1 MELDNFWKHIQG
13 LEQHLDRL
21 AQADVQHH
29 DRLAE
34 LSRELGG
41 LNRTTSHLQILLG
54 TVAAAG
60 FSGKSIQ
67 QGLGSVAAI
76 PAKT

>member
-1 MELDNFWKHIQG
+1 MELDNFGKHLQE
-13 LEQHLDRL
+13 LEQHLDQV
-21 AQADVQHH
+21 AQADMQHH

-60 FSGKSIQ
+60 FSGKSNQ
-67 QGLGSVAAI
+67 QGLGLVAAI
-76 PAKT
+76 LAKA